1 MTLQY
6 IHTNFCISN
15 NPRISSCNTSYTWE
29 KLVKILAE
37 DVLIPKQHW
46 GIDRILATLTYH

>member
-6 IHTNFCISN
+6 THTNFCISN
-15 NPRISSCNTSYTWE
+15 NPRISSCITSYTWE

-37 DVLIPKQHW
+37 DVLILKQH
-46 GIDRILATLTYH
+46 